1 MTIIDDIYDKSPNFV
16 ITILTFTIFGDIMK
30 LVIVTKGVCLLDS
43 ITALIKNEIK
53 SQYKSLSKF
62 AEASGIPYSTLSNAL
77 SRGVGGTSYD
87 TVIKICKMLNIKQA
101 YDSDIVLFNN
111 EFHDIYSKLTQLDEQ
126 GVHTVCTVLNVEY
139 SRCVDKESDSS
150 VKAFNGIGYASTF
163 EEPFDPERIKT
174 LVKKVQEDG

>member
-1 MTIIDDIYDKSPNFV
+1 MTIIDDIYDISPNFV
-16 ITILTFTIFGDIMK
+16 IAPLTFTIFGDIMQ

-87 TVIKICKMLNIKQA
+87 TVKSNVRIKQRKK
-101 YDSDIVLFNN
+101 IP
-111 EFHDIYSKLTQLDEQ
+111 
-126 GVHTVCTVLNVEY
+126 
-139 SRCVDKESDSS
+139 R
-150 VKAFNGIGYASTF
+150 KAFLLISVSLCLANARALELLSLRTPPIQG
-163 EEPFDPERIKT
+163 
-174 LVKKVQEDG
+174 